1 MKYGMDT
8 RAEAVRYF
16 ELGFANKAV
25 GGLLGIPHETGMR
38 TFFRA
43 SRQLAR
49 DSFCTASGSSSPA
62 TP

>member
-38 TFFRA
+38 TKSWTISVR
-43 SRQLAR
+43 
-49 DSFCTASGSSSPA
+49 
-62 TP
+62 